1 MNAYIMRTQIF
12 RKIKYDLKGYSL
24 LTMVV
29 QGHFYVIESLQDI
42 PKFNF

>member
-1 MNAYIMRTQIF
+1 MNANIMRMQIF

-29 QGHFYVIESLQDI
+29 QGHLCHGDFAGY
-42 PKFNF
+42 P